1 MFKGVLIF
9 SVLLFN
15 FYVTFAQTQI
25 AGKVTELS
33 TNTPLEGVSI
43 FIEGT
48 TIGTISDLE
57 GKFVLKCAEGN
68 YTLIAKYVSY
78 KDEITKNVKVINDQ
92 TTYLNLTLQDEAVNM
107 KEAVVKAK
115 VIKGDATYINIER
128 KNAAIVGDGVSS
140 EQFRKTPDR
149 SVGDVLKRI
158 TGTSIQE
165 GKFAIIRGMNDRY
178 NIAYLN
184 GAPLPSTESDR
195 KAFSFNIIP
204 SSLIDNVMIY
214 KSPSPDAN
222 GDFAGGIIYITTK
235 SIPENKT
242 SSLSLSVGGNTITTF
257 KKYQDFRRSKTD
269 VFGFDNGLRSLPTQ
283 EVFRE
288 GKFTPNEYANFTK
301 EFNNDYNLYDRRAL
315 PATSLLYT
323 WGNSYTIKK
332 NVLGILG
339 SVSYNNTNKFTKV
352 VQTKYRYD
360 DNTVDQKL
368 TDKQSNANINA
379 GAVLNIGYKIG
390 TKNIFGFKNLF
401 NQTAE
406 NTTTLRSG
414 LISNDNSFYGRS
426 YSTIYNQSSI
436 LSSQLTGDHLLDYH
450 KIKVNWIFNSGIIKR
465 ATPDYRVVN
474 YAGEEEPYTL
484 SLNNNLFSTSTGRFF
499 SNLKENIYSFTYNA
513 VLPYKFKNIKGDLKA
528 GGFNQWRKREFQ
540 SRFFSYYGANGLT
553 GNMNDILGEN
563 NISSTGVYMKEQSV
577 PARDNYNASSIL
589 NAGYVM
595 SDFRLFSVI
604 RVSTGLRVESYQQSI
619 TTANDIFLPLTIDTT
634 VTDWLP
640 SLNLTY
646 SPNKKSNIR
655 LSAGKSVNRPEYR
668 EISNFAFFNFN
679 LNSNIKGNVN
689 LKRAVVYNYEIRYE
703 LFPKLSEVIS
713 IGFFYKKIL
722 LPIEMSLD
730 VTQTSIR
737 LFGYDNQEKAD
748 NYGVEIEF
756 KKDLGFITEKIKNLL
771 FFSNIALIKSNI
783 TFNNLAASGNKRPLQ
798 GQSPYVVN
806 GGLTYASAEKGWNF
820 SLSANKTG
828 RRIAFVGAPKLAK
841 YGLDIY
847 ENPRTIIDFQVAKQF
862 KKFDIKF
869 TLGDLL
875 AQDLVFYQDIDDN
888 KKYIAEKDNSIFNY
902 NMGRTVSLSFNYK
915 FK

>member
-1 MFKGVLIF
+1 MSRGYLVLIVF
-9 SVLLFN
+9 LSFLQVA
-15 FYVTFAQTQI
+15 YSQTQI
-25 AGKVTELS
+25 AGKVIEQS
-33 TNTPLEGVSI
+33 TNSPLEGVSI

-57 GKFVLKCAEGN
+57 GKFILKCEEGT
-68 YTLIAKYVSY
+68 YTIIAKYISY
-78 KDEITKNVKVINDQ
+78 KNQTVKNIKVVKNQ
-92 TTYLNLTLQDEAVNM
+92 MTYLNFALEDEAVNM
-107 KEAVVKAK
+107 KEAVVKGK
-115 VIKGDATYINIER
+115 VKKDDATYINLER

-140 EQFRKTPDR
+140 EQFRKTPDKNA
-149 SVGDVLKRI
+149 GDVLKRI

-235 SIPENKT
+235 SIPESKT
-242 SSLSLSVGGNTITTF
+242 SILNISIGGNSITTF
-257 KKYQDFRRSKTD
+257 KNFQDFRRSKTD
-269 VFGFDNGLRSLPTQ
+269 LLGFDNGLRSLPTQ

-301 EFNNDYNLYDRRAL
+301 EFNNDYNLYNRKAL
-315 PATSLLYT
+315 PASSLLYT
-323 WGNSYTIKK
+323 WGNSYSIKK
-332 NVLGILG
+332 NVLGILA
-339 SVSYNNTNKFTKV
+339 SASYNNSNKFTQV
-352 VQTKYRYD
+352 TQTKYRYD
-360 DNTVDQKL
+360 DNIVDQKL
-368 TDKQSNANINA
+368 TDKQSNSNINI
-379 GAVLNIGYKIG
+379 GAILNFGYKVG

-406 NTTTLRSG
+406 NTTTIRSG
-414 LISNDNSFYGRS
+414 LISNDNSFYGQS
-426 YSTIYNQSSI
+426 FSTIYNQSSI
-436 LSSQLTGDHLLDYH
+436 LSSQFTGDHVLDFH
-450 KIKVNWIFNSGIIKR
+450 KIKINWIFNSGIINR
-465 ATPDYRVVN
+465 ATPDYRIVN
-474 YAGEEEPYTL
+474 YAGEEAPFTL

-499 SNLKENIYSFTYNA
+499 SSLKENIYSLTYNA
-513 VLPYKFKNIKGDLKA
+513 ILPYKFKKIKGDVKF
-528 GGFNQWRKREFQ
+528 GGFNQWRNRSFH
-540 SRFFSYYGANGLT
+540 SRFFSYYGPNGLT
-553 GNMNDILGEN
+553 GNMEELLGVN

-577 PARDNYNASSIL
+577 PARDNYSASSVL
-589 NAGYVM
+589 NAGYIM

-604 RVSTGLRVESYQQSI
+604 RVATGVRIESYQQSI
-619 TTANDIFLPLTIDTT
+619 TTANDIYLPLTIDTT

-640 SLNLTY
+640 SINLTY

-689 LKRAVVYNYEIRYE
+689 LKRAVIYNYEIRYE

-713 IGFFYKKIL
+713 LGFFYKKIL

-737 LFGYDNQEKAD
+737 LFGYDNQKKAD
-748 NYGVEIEF
+748 NYGIEIEF
-756 KKDLGFITEKIKNLL
+756 KKDLGFISSKIKNLI

-783 TFNNLAASGNKRPLQ
+783 TFNSLAASGNQRPLQ

-806 GGLTYASAEKGWNF
+806 SGFSYSNKENGWDF

-847 ENPRTIIDFQVAKQF
+847 ENPRTIIDFQIAKQF
-862 KKFDIKF
+862 KKVDLKL

-875 AQDLVFYQDIDDN
+875 AQNLIFYQDLDN
-888 KKYIAEKDNSIFNY
+888 NKLFNDKNDNTIFNY
-902 NMGRTVSLSFNYK
+902 RMGRSISISFNYK
-915 FK
+915 LK